1 MKKLSLIIAVLF
13 FVATSI
19 SAQNKNEQHYNIEVT
34 GVAEKEIVPDEI
46 YIDIQLKERVE
57 KGKKLTLDFLENQL
71 KQELKTIG
79 IPEENLFIGDINAI
93 LAKTGWW
100 KEEVLSVAKY
110 NVKVTNANKM
120 KLLFERFKKL
130 KISNVNITKATHSK
144 IKVLQKENRIAAIKA
159 AKEKATYLL
168 EAIDAKVGKPIYVRE
183 NNVNVY
189 QPRVANMSSL
199 KIRGV
204 ASLENTDVA
213 KNKIIQ
219 FEKIKLS
226 SSVFVKFEIE

>member
-1 MKKLSLIIAVLF
+1 MKKVSLIVFVLF
-13 FVATSI
+13 LVTATSLG
-19 SAQNKNEQHYNIEVT
+19 QNNQQNLIEVT
-34 GVAEKEIVPDEI
+34 GIAEKEIVPDEI

-57 KGKKLTLDFLENQL
+57 RGKKLTLDFLENQL
-71 KQELKTIG
+71 KAELKAIG
-79 IPEENLFIGDINAI
+79 IPEENLFIGDINAV

-110 NVKVTNANKM
+110 NVKVTNAERM

-144 IKVLQKENRIAAIKA
+144 IKEFQKENRIAAIKA

-168 EAIDAKVGKPIYVRE
+168 TAIDAKVGIPIYVRE
-183 NNVNVY
+183 NNVNIY
-189 QPRVANMSSL
+189 QPRMANMSSL
-199 KIRGV
+199 KIREM
-204 ASLENTDVA
+204 ASLEDSKPVKA
-213 KNKIIQ
+213 SVVQ

-226 SSVFVKFEIE
+226 SSVFVKFEIK